1 MSLLLQLTHLD
12 PTILPCTNQCT
23 NEMLIFAIHR
33 NESWAKR
40 IQMYLNGTQDNV
52 TTTLYK
58 CPLRYERHHLN
69 TLMQTKMNYKLIY
82 SKWIMNSRINARYCQ
97 ILGTVIEVSLCLDV
111 WLRGQS
117 PEWFAANR
125 RDTMHIGNE
134 FMQNT
139 IMIIVEKST
148 IFPYILIDTADLSQ
162 RWINHRQ
169 VYWVSHTKM
178 CANNN
183 TFLILW
189 FCICNEKN

>member
-1 MSLLLQLTHLD
+1 
-12 PTILPCTNQCT
+12 
-23 NEMLIFAIHR
+23 
-33 NESWAKR
+33 
-40 IQMYLNGTQDNV
+40 
-52 TTTLYK
+52 
-58 CPLRYERHHLN
+58 
-69 TLMQTKMNYKLIY
+69 
-82 SKWIMNSRINARYCQ
+82 MNSRINARYCQ
-97 ILGTVIEVSLCLDV
+97 ILGTVIEVSLCLDI

-162 RWINHRQ
+162 RWINHWQ

-189 FCICNEKN
+189 FCIWNEITLHVSRLTNSGGRELTCLIQEPKLAVHKLVWIHTRKVQISRRNENAKRPSRSFCSFSIL